1 MVSPAKTN
9 HLFHNSLKWKSHPFF
24 TKAFNDQCKS
34 ITVWPFKC
42 SLFHKLLK
50 LPGIDGDIFRFRRLA
65 ERKISCSLSG
75 FLKIS
80 KFYQSHLLIWRK
92 RFYNQIIET
101 LFLDISP
108 SISYRKP
115 CSSRFF
121 NDIYLCFNDIY
132 FYYLVASRPIL
143 SHYDTT

>member
-1 MVSPAKTN
+1 MVSPARTN

-65 ERKISCSLSG
+65 KRKISCSLSC

-80 KFYQSHLLIWRK
+80 KFNQSHLLIWQK

-101 LFLDISP
+101 LFLEISP
-108 SISYRKP
+108 SISY
-115 CSSRFF
+115 SSIGNPVHPDFLMIS
-121 NDIYLCFNDIY
+121 IYVLMIY
-132 FYYLVASRPIL
+132 IFIIWLPQGQF
-143 SHYDTT
+143 

>member
-1 MVSPAKTN
+1 MVSPARTN
-9 HLFHNSLKWKSHPFF
+9 HLFHNSLKWKSHSFF
-24 TKAFNDQCKS
+24 TKAFNDQYKS

-80 KFYQSHLLIWRK
+80 KFYQSHLLIWWK

-101 LFLDISP
+101 MFLDISP
-108 SISYRKP
+108 SISY
-115 CSSRFF
+115 SSIGNPVHPDFLMIS
-121 NDIYLCFNDIY
+121 IYVLMIY
-132 FYYLVASRPIL
+132 IFIIWLPQGQF
-143 SHYDTT
+143 